1 MEITTPKRVIALG
14 FFDGVHLGHGAL
26 LRRAVELAKERNA
39 IPAAHTFADHPS
51 TLVSHTQ
58 TPLLS
63 TPEDRAYLMKSLY
76 GIQEVTVAP
85 FDEHM
90 MNMPWDVFI
99 TDCLVGELNACGV
112 VVGHDH
118 RFGYKGEGT
127 PEKLKALCGELG
139 LACGVVEKVTLD
151 GKTVSST
158 YIRSLVEKG
167 DMETASRFLAHPHLI
182 HGKVR
187 HGKGLGKNLG
197 FPTVNIAPADGIV
210 IPAYGVYASKVT
222 LEDGKSYQA
231 ATNIGIRPTIADGNA
246 VSIEAFLLDFSGD
259 VYGQAVNLELYRH
272 LRGERRFDSLDALRQ
287 EVAKNAQQTRD
298 HFAGAATPDDP

>member
-1 MEITTPKRVIALG
+1 MKRVIALG
-14 FFDGVHLGHGAL
+14 FFDGVHRGHGAL
-26 LRRAVELAKERNA
+26 LKRTVELAKERSA
-39 IPAAHTFADHPS
+39 IPAAHTFSDHPS
-51 TLVSHTQ
+51 TLVSHTK

-76 GIQEVTVAP
+76 SIQEVTIAP

-90 MNMPWDVFI
+90 MSMPWHVFV

-127 PEKLKALCGELG
+127 PEKLQALCHELG
-139 LACGVVEKVTLD
+139 IACAVVDKVTLD
-151 GKTVSST
+151 GRTVSST

-167 DMETASRFLAHPHLI
+167 DMETARRFLAHPHLI
-182 HGKVR
+182 RGKVR

-197 FPTVNIAPADGIV
+197 FPTVNIAPADGIL

-222 LEDGKSYQA
+222 LEDGKSYQG

-246 VSIEAFLLDFSGD
+246 VSIEAFLLDFKGD
-259 VYGQAVNLELYRH
+259 VYGQTVGLELYHR
-272 LRGERRFDSLDALRQ
+272 LRGERHFDSLEALRQ
-287 EVAKNAQQTRD
+287 EVVKNAQQTRD
-298 HFAGAATPDDP
+298 YFDR